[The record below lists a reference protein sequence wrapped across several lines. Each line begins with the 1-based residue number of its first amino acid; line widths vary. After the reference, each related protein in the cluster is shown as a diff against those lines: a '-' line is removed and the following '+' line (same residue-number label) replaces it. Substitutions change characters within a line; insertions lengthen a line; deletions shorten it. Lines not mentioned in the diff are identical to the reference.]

1 MCSRSFTQKKM
12 CVQKQMY
19 LHASIEL
26 LQSWSDWSNSMR
38 NKWAHSSYSLLLV
51 IYWLICS
58 TFTTYAWLWL
68 FNKCKLTWIESR
80 MWFSI
85 KMTFLLPDRTP
96 HTFLH
101 FHFQMEKTLA
111 KRNWID
117 LLFNGI
123 NRKSMRNFR
132 IKHKN
137 SKTKSTSYWL
147 LNFQNYSVPLSPLH
161 RDNHKHKQIPID
173 TTYKIQSV

>member
-1 MCSRSFTQKKM
+1 MFTFVHTKENECAKANVLACEHWIVAKLKRLKQLDA
-12 CVQKQMY
+12 KQM
-19 LHASIEL
+19 
-26 LQSWSDWSNSMR
+26 
-38 NKWAHSSYSLLLV
+38 SSFIREYYLLV

-123 NRKSMRNFR
+123 NRKSMRNLR